1 MEATQAPDVFSV
13 DSDDLG
19 ETVSLVVVRGS
30 VSLAETRAL
39 EGAVLESVLRG
50 RRTVILDLR
59 RVTCVGAGLLGGI
72 LRMRRGLTCV
82 DGQIALVADG
92 PPIDELVEASVLGAL
107 VSVATTP
114 EEALASVA
122 DGSARWNG

>member
-1 MEATQAPDVFSV
+1 MEATQATDVFSV

-50 RRTVILDLR
+50 RRAVILDLR
-59 RVTCVGAGLLGGI
+59 RVTHVGGGLLGGI

-92 PPIDELVEASVLGAL
+92 PPIDELVEASVLRAL

-114 EEALASVA
+114 EEALACVA
-122 DGSARWNG
+122 GRSARWNG

>member
-1 MEATQAPDVFSV
+1 MEATQATDVFSV
-13 DSDDLG
+13 SSDDLG

-50 RRTVILDLR
+50 RRAVILDLR
-59 RVTCVGAGLLGGI
+59 RVTRVGAGLLGGI
-72 LRMRRGLTCV
+72 LRMRRGLTRV
-82 DGQIALVADG
+82 GGELALVVDG
-92 PPIDELVEASVLGAL
+92 PPIAELVEASVLRAL

-114 EEALASVA
+114 EEALACVA

>member
-1 MEATQAPDVFSV
+1 MEATQATDVFSV

-19 ETVSLVVVRGS
+19 QTVSLVVVRGS
-30 VSLAETRAL
+30 ISLAETRAL

-50 RRTVILDLR
+50 RRAVILDLR
-59 RVTCVGAGLLGGI
+59 GVTRVGAGLLGGI

-82 DGQIALVADG
+82 GGQIALVADG
-92 PPIDELVEASVLGAL
+92 PPIDELVEASVLRAL

-114 EEALASVA
+114 EEALAWVT
-122 DGSARWNG
+122 DGTAPWNG

>member
-1 MEATQAPDVFSV
+1 MQATQATDLFSV
-13 DSDDLG
+13 VSDDLG
-19 ETVSLVVVRGS
+19 HTPSVVVVRGS
-30 VSLAETRAL
+30 VSIAETRAV
-39 EGAVLESVLRG
+39 EGTVLESVLRG

-72 LRMRRGLTCV
+72 LRMRRGLNGV
-82 DGQIALVADG
+82 NGELALVADG
-92 PPIDELVEASVLGAL
+92 SPVDELVEASVLRAL

-114 EEALASVA
+114 EEALACVD

>member
-1 MEATQAPDVFSV
+1 MEATQATDVFSV
-13 DSDDLG
+13 SSDDLG

-50 RRTVILDLR
+50 RRAVILDLR
-59 RVTCVGAGLLGGI
+59 RVTRVGAGLLGGI
-72 LRMRRGLTCV
+72 LHMRRGLTCV

-92 PPIDELVEASVLGAL
+92 PPIDELVEASVLRAL

-114 EEALASVA
+114 EEALACVA